1 MITKWV
7 GLLIIANIAVYMLQQ
22 QFPEQ
27 MRAFEFVPALV
38 LQRPWTP
45 VTYMFLHADFGHILF
60 NMLGLFFFGP
70 RVEDRLGGGRFLAL
84 YFVSGLFGALT
95 WVVMSPNVGL
105 LGAMRVKVGLLGA
118 SAAVYGVLL
127 GFARLWPRAQ
137 LLIWGIVPVEARTLI
152 IIMTVV
158 SLFLGGLSVGNVA
171 HFAHLGGFAGGWLV
185 MRLTGTRTVDDRM
198 RPVQP
203 RRAPTPA
210 PGAAERWKQ
219 IRLDQLHP
227 VNREEAERVLAKLE
241 TRGPHSLTA
250 DEQAFLD
257 RFSAM

>member
-7 GLLIIANIAVYMLQQ
+7 GLIIIANIAAYMLQQ
-22 QFPEQ
+22 QFPDQ
-27 MRAFEFVPALV
+27 MLAFEFVPALV
-38 LQRPWTP
+38 FQRPWTP
-45 VTYMFLHADFGHILF
+45 ITYMFLHADFGHIFF
-60 NMLGLFFFGP
+60 NMLSLFFFGP
-70 RVEDRLGGGRFLAL
+70 RVEDRLGGARFLTL
-84 YFVSGLFGALT
+84 YFVSGLFGAFT
-95 WVVMSPNVGL
+95 WMIMSPNAALLVAMRANVGL
-105 LGAMRVKVGLLGA
+105 VGA
-118 SAAVYGVLL
+118 SAGVYGVLL

-152 IIMTVV
+152 IIMTLV
-158 SLFLGGLSVGNVA
+158 SLFLGGIGGGNVA

-185 MRLTGTRTVDDRM
+185 LRLTGVRTTDDRL

-203 RRAPTPA
+203 ARAPTPK

-219 IRLDQLHP
+219 IRLEQLHP
-227 VNREEAERVLAKLE
+227 VNREEAERVLAKLQ
-241 TRGPHSLTA
+241 TRGPTSLTA